1 MEKNMCNLND
11 ISTNKSINEQ
21 IKELFDNDIN
31 LKERNDFAYDG
42 IINEEIYSNQDLKV
56 AFLLKEVNGSN
67 SKDKW
72 SLAEWLASLQND
84 NENKTWKKTWLNVCY
99 WCEILKDLNV
109 NFSDIYAKTEE
120 EITKILHNVAVVN
133 IKKKFGCSKSIYE
146 ELQKAIKD
154 YGDLTLYEIEKIIQP
169 KLVICCGTFK
179 LAQSLFQTVKQ
190 KTVQTKTLSCGTEYF
205 IEDGIYYLK
214 FVHPAWYVVNNNILF
229 AYAKVTFAEILSE
242 IKNTSCIDK

>member
-11 ISTNKSINEQ
+11 ISTNKSINKQ

-84 NENKTWKKTWLNVCY
+84 NENKTWKKLG
-99 WCEILKDLNV
+99 LM
-109 NFSDIYAKTEE
+109 
-120 EITKILHNVAVVN
+120 
-133 IKKKFGCSKSIYE
+133 
-146 ELQKAIKD
+146 
-154 YGDLTLYEIEKIIQP
+154 
-169 KLVICCGTFK
+169 
-179 LAQSLFQTVKQ
+179 
-190 KTVQTKTLSCGTEYF
+190 
-205 IEDGIYYLK
+205 
-214 FVHPAWYVVNNNILF
+214 FVTGVRF
-229 AYAKVTFAEILSE
+229 
-242 IKNTSCIDK
+242 

>member
-11 ISTNKSINEQ
+11 ISTNKSINKQ

-99 WCEILKDLNV
+99 WWR
-109 NFSDIYAKTEE
+109 F
-120 EITKILHNVAVVN
+120 
-133 IKKKFGCSKSIYE
+133 
-146 ELQKAIKD
+146 
-154 YGDLTLYEIEKIIQP
+154 
-169 KLVICCGTFK
+169 
-179 LAQSLFQTVKQ
+179 
-190 KTVQTKTLSCGTEYF
+190 
-205 IEDGIYYLK
+205 
-214 FVHPAWYVVNNNILF
+214 
-229 AYAKVTFAEILSE
+229 
-242 IKNTSCIDK
+242 